1 MHAVNRVSR
10 KEGRHAPHYTPLPK
24 RGESCQAVPMFAPPA
39 LVANLAARSPRIRA
53 LPMATQRQIAASC
66 GDVNAAGDYVVTGAP
81 SGVMMHTAASRLA
94 ASLGTLS
101 DGDVVIASGAV
112 DNGFAYVRVIGTTGT
127 QDGWVSQVYLAPTT
141 LQAGSPAPAGADLAP
156 GDYAVRTSGGTGVT
170 FREAPSTDAVPIRNL
185 PDRTVVTA
193 TGENV
198 NFFAQVSTGGV
209 TGWAAA
215 VYLVPVSSAP
225 GVGGLELTPADV
237 LQLRTILTA
246 WSHATPGA
254 PAYGLPTDLVASAAA
269 AARQEQIVTA
279 FQQWHGGLR
288 TDGVVDAPTQAAVL
302 GWAQNAVAG
311 GPPPGGIPID
321 HPGPNQPPPV
331 QLPPL
336 PPPPGPAPPP
346 AKAKPPGGIP
356 IVLIVG
362 GAVVGGLLLLEQKKK
377 KKKAAS

>member
-1 MHAVNRVSR
+1 
-10 KEGRHAPHYTPLPK
+10 
-24 RGESCQAVPMFAPPA
+24 MFAPPA

-81 SGVMMHTAASRLA
+81 SGVMMHTAASTSA
-94 ASLGTLS
+94 ASLGTLN

-198 NFFAQVSTGGV
+198 NFFAQVSEGGV

-225 GVGGLELTPADV
+225 GVGGLDLTPADA
-237 LQLRTILTA
+237 LQLRTILAA

-254 PAYGLPTDLVASAAA
+254 PAYGLPTDLASSAAA
-269 AARQEQIVTA
+269 DARQAQAVMA
-279 FQQWHGGLR
+279 FQSWHGAMR
-288 TDGVVDAPTQAAVL
+288 TDGVVDQPTQAAIL

-311 GPPPGGIPID
+311 GPPPG
-321 HPGPNQPPPV
+321 PGQVTRDFPPTPPP
-331 QLPPL
+331 LPPL
-336 PPPPGPAPPP
+336 PPPPGPTPGPAPAP
-346 AKAKPPGGIP
+346 AKPGGIP

-362 GAVVGGLLLLEQKKK
+362 GALVGGLLLLEQKKK
-377 KKKAAS
+377 KKKAG